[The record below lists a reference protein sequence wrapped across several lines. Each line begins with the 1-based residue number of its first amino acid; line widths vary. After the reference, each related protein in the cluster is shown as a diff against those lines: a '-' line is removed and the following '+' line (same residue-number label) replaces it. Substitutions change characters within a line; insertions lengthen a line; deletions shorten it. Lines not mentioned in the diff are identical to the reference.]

1 MVRIV
6 SVLSVFVNYRQT
18 SSKRSDKL
26 IFSIDT
32 TVCIPIIV
40 QMTWER
46 TFVLVKPDGVKRGL
60 IGEVLKR
67 YERAGLQIVA
77 AKLVSCS
84 HDMAAR
90 HYEEHKEK
98 DFFKSLTDLLTSGP
112 SLAIALEGAHA
123 IEVVRKINGDTEPR
137 TAAPGTIRGDFTHMG
152 YGRSKELSG
161 TIYNV
166 VHASDSKESAARELD
181 IWFSEN
187 DFVDSYKTVLN
198 GFV

>member
-1 MVRIV
+1 MLRIV
-6 SVLSVFVNYRQT
+6 SVLSKFVNYCQT
-18 SSKRSDKL
+18 SCKRSDKL

-32 TVCIPIIV
+32 KIRIPIIV

-67 YERAGLQIVA
+67 YERAGLQLVA
-77 AKLVSCS
+77 AKLISCS
-84 HDMAAR
+84 NEMAAK
-90 HYEEHKEK
+90 HYEEHEGK
-98 DFFKSLTDLLTSGP
+98 DFFPSLTDLLTSGP

-152 YGRSKELSG
+152 YARSPELSG

-166 VHASDSKESAARELD
+166 VHASDSVESADRELSL
-181 IWFSEN
+181 WFKKE
-187 DFVDSYKTVLN
+187 DFVDSYKTVLK
-198 GFV
+198 GFI